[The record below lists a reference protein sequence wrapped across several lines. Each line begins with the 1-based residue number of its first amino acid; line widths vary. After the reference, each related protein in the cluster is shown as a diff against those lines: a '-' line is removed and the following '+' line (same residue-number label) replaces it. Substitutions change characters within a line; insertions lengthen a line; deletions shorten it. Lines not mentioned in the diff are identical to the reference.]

1 MLFFVGFLFFALDSR
16 IVVVTTHRVKLL
28 AKKKN
33 TLHTEKTRRD
43 QIISFDVSI
52 SRRKDS
58 FFIYIA
64 SRSK

>member
-28 AKKKN
+28 AKKN